1 MMMTQK
7 HEFYVLAVAVG
18 LVQGGIQALS
28 RSYYSRLIP
37 KNQAAEY
44 YGFYNM
50 LGKFAAIIGPAL
62 MGIVGLIVKR
72 MMMPPSPN
80 PEQIT
85 AVSQLAARWG
95 IGSILILFIIGAVL
109 FYFVD
114 EEKGREQ
121 VKYLSDG

>member
-1 MMMTQK
+1 
-7 HEFYVLAVAVG
+7 LAVVIG

-62 MGIVGLIVKR
+62 MGVVGL
-72 MMMPPSPN
+72 MMRNVLMPDSPTA
-80 PEQIT
+80 EQII
-85 AVSQLAARWG
+85 AVGQEASRW
-95 IGSILILFIIGAVL
+95 SIASIIILFVIGAGL

-114 EEKGREQ
+114 EEKGRKEAE
-121 VKYLSDG
+121 YLNRI